1 MPYVSC
7 TRDVVSPVR
16 THRRCRHHKRS
27 HLSRRNA
34 MKPEGAAVRL
44 LRKKR
49 HSSVQPRRMHCE
61 PRSKGNQGA
70 AREPSPQKLRRVKA
84 GSRPGTTWYKRRLES
99 PGGATADH
107 YRGRRSAVRVRPGTD
122 GGSRAP
128 HGATADHYR
137 GRRSADSR
145 PLPRRLPTVR

>member
-34 MKPEGAAVRL
+34 MKPESAAVRL

-84 GSRPGTTWYKRRLES
+84 GSRPGTTW
-99 PGGATADH
+99 GGVRATRGFLLKVPEAREPRTGRQPTTTEAD
-107 YRGRRSAVRVRPGTD
+107 VRPLKRK
-122 GGSRAP
+122 SRKNPPAKWNRACCSDCLSKVLS
-128 HGATADHYR
+128 G
-137 GRRSADSR
+137 
-145 PLPRRLPTVR
+145 